1 MLKRRDAADYNPACR
16 RGDSPS
22 VCPSFLL
29 LFSSLHSG
37 STLSSSSAP
46 VRCAALRCGSP
57 AATEWRGCPVPGGE
71 DALAPLALCQVME
84 GNEEGGLLRDCSG
97 SEQSAPPPLT
107 AVLKTLRVPAG
118 GPRTGLTGSVWLT
131 AAPRLTLN
139 RAV

>member
-1 MLKRRDAADYNPACR
+1 MLQITILPVGGETVRL
-16 RGDSPS
+16 S
-22 VCPSFLL
+22 VRP
-29 LFSSLHSG
+29 
-37 STLSSSSAP
+37 SSSSSPLSTPARRSPPAP
-46 VRCAALRCGSP
+46 LRCAALRCGSP

-97 SEQSAPPPLT
+97 SEQSAPTPLT